1 MKMIRSCFVLA
12 ALVAVNACY
21 AQVLT
26 LEEAIATSLKNNYNI
41 LLARIDSSVAA
52 LDNSYANAAFIPTVN
67 ANAGRLWNVNAQ
79 KVEFADGRKRDTS
92 GLKNNNLNANVALN
106 WTLFDGLRAFAT
118 RDRLAELVRLG
129 EFTVKDQVV
138 NTVATVITTYYNVV
152 QEKQQLR
159 AIEEQMS
166 INAERVKLADR
177 KLSVGLGTRQEL
189 LQAETDLNAQK
200 SAQLGQRTAIEQL
213 KQNLNQL
220 MGVDIARYYDVDT
233 LIPINPSI
241 QLEDVRSAAEQNNPQ
256 LLIARKN
263 IDIAN
268 IVLRER
274 KAEFWPTVSFTSAY
288 NFTRLNNNAVVNVQ
302 AQPLFSL
309 NKGFN
314 YGFTATVPIL
324 NGFNTRRLV
333 RQAKLNI
340 NRAEMQLDN
349 QRSLL
354 DLSIYNAF
362 KSYQFQKE
370 VLDLEEKNIA
380 LAKENVF
387 IAFER
392 YRLGVS
398 TYLELRDAQQ
408 SLETAYNR
416 LIDARYNTKVAETE
430 LLRLRGDLVR

>member
-1 MKMIRSCFVLA
+1 MKMIRSCFLLA

-26 LEEAIATSLKNNYNI
+26 LEEAISTALKNNYNI
-41 LLARIDSSVAA
+41 LLARIDSASAA
-52 LDNSYANAAFIPTVN
+52 LDNSYARAAFIPQIN
-67 ANAGRLWNVNAQ
+67 ASAGRIWNTNAQ
-79 KVEFADGRKRDTS
+79 KVEFTDGRKRDTS
-92 GLKNNNLNANVALN
+92 GLKNNNLNASVNLN
-106 WTLFDGLRAFAT
+106 WTLFDGLRMFAT

-129 EFTVKDQVV
+129 ELTVKDQVV
-138 NTVATVITTYYNVV
+138 NTVASVITTYYNVV

-159 AIEEQMS
+159 AIEEQMN

-189 LQAETDLNAQK
+189 LQAQTDLNAQK
-200 SAQLGQRTAIEQL
+200 AAQLGQRTAIEQL
-213 KQNLNQL
+213 KQTLNQV
-220 MGVDIARYYDVDT
+220 MGIDIARSYDVLDT
-233 LIPINPSI
+233 IPINPGI
-241 QLEDVRSAAEQNNPQ
+241 QLEEVRSAAESNNPQ

-274 KAEFWPTVSFTSAY
+274 RAEFFPTLSFTSAY
-288 NFTRLNNNAVVNVQ
+288 SFARQNNNAVVNVQ

-309 NKGFN
+309 NRGLN
-314 YGFTATVPIL
+314 YGFTASIPIL

-333 RQAKLNI
+333 KQARLDI
-340 NRAEMQLDN
+340 QYQELQLDN
-349 QRSLL
+349 QRSQL
-354 DLSIYNAF
+354 DLGIYNAF
-362 KSYQFQKE
+362 KSYQFQKQA
-370 VLDLEEKNIA
+370 LDLEETNIQ
-380 LAKENVF
+380 LAKDNVF

>member
-1 MKMIRSCFVLA
+1 MKIMRYCFLLS

-21 AQVLT
+21 GQVLT
-26 LEEAIATSLKNNYNI
+26 LEEAISTALKNNYNI
-41 LLARIDSSVAA
+41 LLARIDSSAAA
-52 LDNSYANAAFIPTVN
+52 LDNSYANAAFIPQIN
-67 ANAGRLWNVNAQ
+67 ATAGRIWNVNAQ

-92 GLKNNNLNANVALN
+92 GLKNNNLTANVGLN
-106 WTLFDGLRAFAT
+106 WTLFDGLRMFAT

-129 EFTVKDQVV
+129 ELGVKDQVI
-138 NTVATVITTYYNVV
+138 NTVATVVTTYYNVV

-159 AIEEQMS
+159 AIEEQMN

-189 LQAETDLNAQK
+189 LQAQTDLNAQK

-213 KQNLNQL
+213 KLQLNQV
-220 MGVDIARYYDVDT
+220 MGVDIARSYDVTDS
-233 LIPINPSI
+233 IPINPSI
-241 QLEDVRSAAEQNNPQ
+241 QLEDVRSVAEASNPQ

-274 KAEFWPTVSFTSAY
+274 RAGFWPTLSFTSAY
-288 NFTRLNNNAVVNVQ
+288 NFARQNNNAVVNVVS
-302 AQPLFSL
+302 QPLFSL
-309 NKGFN
+309 NRGLN
-314 YGFTATVPIL
+314 YGFTISVPIL
-324 NGFNTRRLV
+324 NNFNTKRLV
-333 RQAKLNI
+333 RQARLDI
-340 NRAEMQLDN
+340 RRQEVLLETQRLQLD
-349 QRSLL
+349 LG
-354 DLSIYNAF
+354 IYNSF
-362 KSYQFQKE
+362 KTYQFQKQALE
-370 VLDLEEKNIA
+370 LEEANIQ
-380 LAKENVF
+380 LAKDNVF

-416 LIDARYNTKVAETE
+416 LIAARYNTKVAETE
-430 LLRLRGDLVR
+430 LLRLRGDLIR

>member
-1 MKMIRSCFVLA
+1 MKMMRYCFLLS
-12 ALVAVNACY
+12 ALVTVNVCFG
-21 AQVLT
+21 QVLT
-26 LEEAIATSLKNNYNI
+26 LEEAISTALKNNYNI

-52 LDNSYANAAFIPTVN
+52 LDNSYANAAFIPQIN
-67 ANAGRLWNVNAQ
+67 ATAGRVWNVNAQ

-92 GLKNNNLNANVALN
+92 GLKNNNLTANVALN
-106 WTLFDGLRAFAT
+106 WTLFDGLRMFAA

-129 EFTVKDQVV
+129 ELGIKNEVV
-138 NTVATVITTYYNVV
+138 NTVAGVITTYYNVV
-152 QEKQQLR
+152 QEKQQLK

-189 LQAETDLNAQK
+189 LQAQTDLNAQK

-213 KQNLNQL
+213 KQQLNQA
-220 MGVDIARYYDVDT
+220 MGVDIARSYDVLDT
-233 LIPINPSI
+233 IPINPSI
-241 QLEDVRSAAEQNNPQ
+241 QLEDIRSVAEANNPQ

-268 IVLRER
+268 IALRER
-274 KAEFWPTVSFTSAY
+274 KAEFWPTLSFTSAY
-288 NFTRLNNNAVVNVQ
+288 NFTRQNNNAVVNVVS
-302 AQPLFSL
+302 QPLFSL
-309 NKGFN
+309 NRGLN
-314 YGFTATVPIL
+314 YGFTLSVPIL
-324 NGFNTRRLV
+324 NNFNTRRLV
-333 RQAKLNI
+333 KQAKLDI
-340 NRAEMQLDN
+340 TRQEILLDQQRLQLDLN
-349 QRSLL
+349 
-354 DLSIYNAF
+354 IYNAF
-362 KSYQFQKE
+362 KTYQFQKQA
-370 VLDLEEKNIA
+370 LDLEEANIQ
-380 LAKENVF
+380 LAKDNVT

-416 LIDARYNTKVAETE
+416 LIAARYNTKVAETE

>member
-1 MKMIRSCFVLA
+1 MKMMRYCFLLS
-12 ALVAVNACY
+12 ALVTVNVCY
-21 AQVLT
+21 GQVLT
-26 LEEAIATSLKNNYNI
+26 LEEAISTALKNNYNI

-52 LDNSYANAAFIPTVN
+52 LDNSYANAAFIPQIN

-92 GLKNNNLNANVALN
+92 GLKTNNLTASVALN
-106 WTLFDGLRAFAT
+106 WTLFDGLRMFAT

-129 EFTVKDQVV
+129 ELGIKNEVV
-138 NTVATVITTYYNVV
+138 NTVAGVITTYYNVV
-152 QEKQQLR
+152 QEKQQLK

-189 LQAETDLNAQK
+189 LQAQTDLNAQK

-213 KQNLNQL
+213 KQQLNQA
-220 MGVDIARYYDVDT
+220 MGVDIARSYDVLDT
-233 LIPINPSI
+233 IPINSSI
-241 QLEDVRSAAEQNNPQ
+241 QLEDIRSVAEANNPQ

-268 IVLRER
+268 IALRER
-274 KAEFWPTVSFTSAY
+274 KAEFWPTLSFTSAY
-288 NFTRLNNNAVVNVQ
+288 NFTRQNNNAVVNVVS
-302 AQPLFSL
+302 QPLFSL
-309 NKGFN
+309 NRGLN
-314 YGFTATVPIL
+314 YGFTLSVPIL
-324 NGFNTRRLV
+324 NNFNTRRLV
-333 RQAKLNI
+333 KQAKLDI
-340 NRAEMQLDN
+340 TRQEVLLDQQRLQLDLN
-349 QRSLL
+349 
-354 DLSIYNAF
+354 IYNAF
-362 KSYQFQKE
+362 KTYQFQKQA
-370 VLDLEEKNIA
+370 LDLEEANIQ
-380 LAKENVF
+380 LAKDNVT

-392 YRLGVS
+392 FRLGVS

-416 LIDARYNTKVAETE
+416 LIAARYNTKVAETE

>member
-1 MKMIRSCFVLA
+1 MKMMRYCFLLS

-21 AQVLT
+21 GQVLT
-26 LEEAIATSLKNNYNI
+26 LEEAISTALKNNYNI

-52 LDNSYANAAFIPTVN
+52 LDNSYANAAFIPQIN
-67 ANAGRLWNVNAQ
+67 ANASRAWNVNAQ

-92 GLKNNNLNANVALN
+92 GLKNNNLNANVTLN
-106 WTLFDGLRAFAT
+106 WTLFDGLRMFAT
-118 RDRLAELVRLG
+118 RDRLEQLVRLG
-129 EFTVKDQVV
+129 ELTVKNEVV
-138 NTVATVITTYYNVV
+138 NTVASVITTYYNVV

-159 AIEEQMS
+159 AIEEQMN

-189 LQAETDLNAQK
+189 LQAQTDLNAQK
-200 SAQLGQRTAIEQL
+200 SQQLGQRTAIEQL
-213 KQNLNQL
+213 KQQLNQV
-220 MGVDIARYYDVDT
+220 MGVDIARDYDVMDS
-233 LIPINPSI
+233 IPINPSI
-241 QLEDVRSAAEQNNPQ
+241 QLEDVRSAAEANNPQ
-256 LLIARKN
+256 LQIARKN

-274 KAEFWPTVSFTSAY
+274 RAEFWPTVGFTTAY
-288 NFTRLNNNAVVNVQ
+288 NFTRTNNNAVVNIQ

-309 NKGFN
+309 NRGLN
-314 YGFTATVPIL
+314 YGFTLSVPIL
-324 NGFNTRRLV
+324 NNFNTRRLV
-333 RQAKLNI
+333 KQANLDIRRQ
-340 NRAEMQLDN
+340 EMLLENARLQLD
-349 QRSLL
+349 LG
-354 DLSIYNAF
+354 IYQAF
-362 KSYQFQKE
+362 KTYQFQKQALE
-370 VLDLEEKNIA
+370 LEEANIQ
-380 LAKENVF
+380 LAKDNVF

-430 LLRLRGDLVR
+430 LLRLRGDLIR

>member
-1 MKMIRSCFVLA
+1 MKMIRYCLLLS
-12 ALVAVNACY
+12 ALVAVQVSY
-21 AQVLT
+21 SQVLT
-26 LEEAIATSLKNNYNI
+26 LEEAISTALQNNFNI
-41 LLARIDSSVAA
+41 RLAKIDSSRAS
-52 LDNSYANAAFIPTVN
+52 LDASYANAAFIPTLN
-67 ANAGRLWNVNAQ
+67 ANAGRAWNVNAQ

-92 GLKNNNLNANVALN
+92 GLKNNNLQANLALN
-106 WTLFDGLRAFAT
+106 WVLFDGLRMFAT
-118 RDRLAELVRLG
+118 RARLEELVKLG

-152 QEKQQLR
+152 QEKQQLK
-159 AIEEQMS
+159 AIEEQMN
-166 INAERVKLADR
+166 INSERVKLADR
-177 KLSVGLGTRQEL
+177 RLSVGLGTKQEL
-189 LQAETDLNAQK
+189 LQAQTDLNAQK

-213 KQNLNQL
+213 KQQLNQA
-220 MGVDIARYYDVDT
+220 MGVDIARAYDVLDT
-233 LIPINPSI
+233 IPINPSI
-241 QLEDVRSAAEQNNPQ
+241 QLEDVRSAAEVNNPQ

-274 KAEFWPTVSFTSAY
+274 KADFFPTVAFTSAY
-288 NFTRLNNNAVVNVQ
+288 NFTRQNNNAVVNVQ

-309 NKGFN
+309 NRGLNF
-314 YGFTATVPIL
+314 GFTATVPIL
-324 NGFNTRRLV
+324 NNFNTRRLV
-333 RQAKLNI
+333 RQAKLDI
-340 NRAEMQLDN
+340 FFQEIQLDN

-354 DLSIYNAF
+354 DLGIYNAF
-362 KSYQFQKE
+362 KTYQFQMQA
-370 VLDLEEKNIA
+370 LQLEETNIQ

-416 LIDARYNTKVAETE
+416 LIDARYNTKLAETE
-430 LLRLRGDLVR
+430 LLRLRGDIVR

>member
-26 LEEAIATSLKNNYNI
+26 LEEAIATALKNNYNI
-41 LLARIDSSVAA
+41 ALAKIDSAAAA
-52 LDNSYANAAFIPTVN
+52 LDNSYANYAFIPTVN
-67 ANAGRLWNVNAQ
+67 ANAGRAWNVNAQ

-92 GLKNNNLNANVALN
+92 GLKNNNLNANVAMN
-106 WTLFDGLRAFAT
+106 WTLFDGLRMFAT

-138 NTVATVITTYYNVV
+138 NTVASVISTYYNVV

-220 MGVDIARYYDVDT
+220 MGVDIARSYDVDT
-233 LIPINPSI
+233 LIPINNTI
-241 QLEDVRSAAEQNNPQ
+241 QLEDVRSAAEQSNPL

-274 KAEFWPTVSFTSAY
+274 KAEFWPTLSFASAY
-288 NFTRLNNNAVVNVQ
+288 NFTRQNNNAVVNVQ

-309 NKGFN
+309 NRGLS

-333 RQAKLNI
+333 RQAKLSI
-340 NRAEMQLDN
+340 NRAEMQLEN
-349 QRSLL
+349 QRLQL

-370 VLDLEEKNIA
+370 VLELEEKNIS

>member
-26 LEEAIATSLKNNYNI
+26 LEEAIATALKNNYNI
-41 LLARIDSSVAA
+41 ALARIDSAAAA
-52 LDNSYANAAFIPTVN
+52 LDNSYANYAFIPTVN
-67 ANAGRLWNVNAQ
+67 ANAGRAWNVNAQ

-92 GLKNNNLNANVALN
+92 GLKNNNVNANIAMN
-106 WTLFDGLRAFAT
+106 WTLFDGLRMFAT

-138 NTVATVITTYYNVV
+138 NTVASVITTYYNVV

-200 SAQLGQRTAIEQL
+200 SAQLGQRTSIEQL

-220 MGVDIARYYDVDT
+220 MGVDIARSYDVDT
-233 LIPINPSI
+233 LIPINHTI
-241 QLEDVRSAAEQNNPQ
+241 QLEDIRSAAEQSNPQ

-274 KAEFWPTVSFTSAY
+274 KADFWPTISFTSAY
-288 NFTRLNNNAVVNVQ
+288 NFTRQNNNAVVNVQ

-309 NKGFN
+309 NRGLN

-333 RQAKLNI
+333 KQAKLDI

-349 QRSLL
+349 QRSQL

-362 KSYQFQKE
+362 KSYQFQMQALE
-370 VLDLEEKNIA
+370 LEEANIK

-392 YRLGVS
+392 YRLGVA

-430 LLRLRGDLVR
+430 LLRLRGDLVK

>member
-26 LEEAIATSLKNNYNI
+26 LEEALATALQNNYNI
-41 LLARIDSSVAA
+41 RLARIDSSVAA
-52 LDNSYANAAFIPTVN
+52 LDNSYARAAFIPTVN
-67 ANAGRLWNVNAQ
+67 ANAGRTWNVNAQ

-106 WTLFDGLRAFAT
+106 WTLFDGLGMFAT
-118 RDRLAELVRLG
+118 RDRIAELVRLG

-138 NTVATVITTYYNVV
+138 NTVASVIITYYNVV

-159 AIEEQMS
+159 AIEEQMN

-220 MGVDIARYYDVDT
+220 MGIDIARSYDVDT

-241 QLEDVRSAAEQNNPQ
+241 QLEDVRSAAEQSNPQ

-274 KAEFWPTVSFTSAY
+274 KAEFWPTLTFTSAY
-288 NFTRLNNNAVVNVQ
+288 NFTRQNNNAVVNVQ

-309 NKGFN
+309 NRGLN

-333 RQAKLNI
+333 RQAKLDI
-340 NRAEMQLDN
+340 NRAELQLDN
-349 QRSLL
+349 QRSQL

-362 KSYQFQKE
+362 KSYQFQKQALE
-370 VLDLEEKNIA
+370 LEEANIT

-392 YRLGVS
+392 YRLGVA

-430 LLRLRGDLVR
+430 LLRLRGDLIR

>member
-1 MKMIRSCFVLA
+1 MKMIRYGFVLA

-26 LEEAIATSLKNNYNI
+26 LEEAIATALKNNHNI
-41 LLARIDSSVAA
+41 LLARIDSSAAA

-92 GLKNNNLNANVALN
+92 GLKNNNLNANIALN

-263 IDIAN
+263 IDISN

-274 KAEFWPTVSFTSAY
+274 KAEFWPTISFTSAY
-288 NFTRLNNNAVVNVQ
+288 NFTRQNNNAVVNVQ

-309 NKGFN
+309 NRGWN

-333 RQAKLNI
+333 RQAKLDI

-370 VLDLEEKNIA
+370 ALDLEEKNIA

-430 LLRLRGDLVR
+430 LLRLRGDLLR

>member
-1 MKMIRSCFVLA
+1 MKMIRYCFILS
-12 ALVAVNACY
+12 ALLAVNTCFG
-21 AQVLT
+21 QVLT
-26 LEEAIATSLKNNYNI
+26 LEEAISTALKNNYNI
-41 LLARIDSSVAA
+41 LLARIDSASAA
-52 LDNSYANAAFIPTVN
+52 LDNSYAYAAFIPQLN
-67 ANAGRLWNVNAQ
+67 ANAGRAWNVNAQ

-92 GLKNNNLNANVALN
+92 GLKNNNLNAAVVMN
-106 WTLFDGLRAFAT
+106 WTLFDGLRMFAT

-129 EFTVKDQVV
+129 ELTVKDQVI
-138 NTVATVITTYYNVV
+138 NTVANVITTYYNVV

-177 KLSVGLGTRQEL
+177 RLSVGLGTRQEL
-189 LQAETDLNAQK
+189 LQAQTDLNAQK

-213 KQNLNQL
+213 KQQLNQV
-220 MGVDIARYYDVDT
+220 MGIDIARSYDVTDT
-233 LIPINPSI
+233 IPINPSI
-241 QLEDVRSAAEQNNPQ
+241 QLEDVRTAAESNNPQ

-274 KAEFWPTVSFTSAY
+274 KAELLPTLAFTSAY
-288 NFTRLNNNAVVNVQ
+288 NFTRQNNNAVVNVQ

-309 NKGFN
+309 NRGLN
-314 YGFTATVPIL
+314 YGFTASIPIL
-324 NGFNTRRLV
+324 NNFNTRRLIK
-333 RQAKLNI
+333 QAKLDI
-340 NRAEMQLDN
+340 RFTELQLDN

-354 DLSIYNAF
+354 DLGIYNAF
-362 KSYQFQKE
+362 KTYQFQKQA
-370 VLDLEEKNIA
+370 LDLEESNIQ
-380 LAKENVF
+380 LAKDNVF

-398 TYLELRDAQQ
+398 TFLELRDAQQ

>member
-1 MKMIRSCFVLA
+1 MKMIRFCFVLA
-12 ALVAVNACY
+12 ATVAVNACF

-26 LEEAIATSLKNNYNI
+26 LEEAIATALQNNYNI
-41 LLARIDSSVAA
+41 RLARIDSSAAA
-52 LDNSYANAAFIPTVN
+52 LDNSYALAAFIPTVN

-129 EFTVKDQVV
+129 EYTVKDQVV
-138 NTVATVITTYYNVV
+138 NTVANVITTYYNVV

-189 LQAETDLNAQK
+189 LQAETDLNAQR

-220 MGVDIARYYDVDT
+220 MGIDIVRSYDVDT

-241 QLEDVRSAAEQNNPQ
+241 QLEDVRTAAEQNNPQ

-263 IDIAN
+263 IDVAN
-268 IVLRER
+268 ILLRER
-274 KAEFWPTVSFTSAY
+274 KAEFWPTITFTSAY
-288 NFTRLNNNAVVNVQ
+288 NFTRQNNNAVVNVQ

-309 NKGFN
+309 NRGLN

-333 RQAKLNI
+333 RQAKLDI
-340 NRAEMQLDN
+340 NRAQMQLEN
-349 QRSLL
+349 QRLLL
-354 DLSIYNAF
+354 DLGIYNAF
-362 KSYQFQKE
+362 KTYQFQKQALE
-370 VLDLEEKNIA
+370 LEETNIK

>member
-26 LEEAIATSLKNNYNI
+26 LEEAISTALKNNYNI
-41 LLARIDSSVAA
+41 LLARIDSTAAA
-52 LDNSYANAAFIPTVN
+52 LDNSYARAAFIPTVN
-67 ANAGRLWNVNAQ
+67 ANAGRAWNVNAQ
-79 KVEFADGRKRDTS
+79 KVEFTDGRKRDTS

-106 WTLFDGLRAFAT
+106 WTLFDGLRMFAT

-138 NTVATVITTYYNVV
+138 NTVASVITTYYNVV

-159 AIEEQMS
+159 AIEEQMN

-241 QLEDVRSAAEQNNPQ
+241 QLEEVRSVAEQNNPQ

-268 IVLRER
+268 IMLRER

-288 NFTRLNNNAVVNVQ
+288 NFTRQNNNAVVNVQ

-309 NKGFN
+309 NRGLN
-314 YGFTATVPIL
+314 YGFTASVPIL

-333 RQAKLNI
+333 KQAKLDI

-349 QRSLL
+349 QRSQL

-362 KSYQFQKE
+362 KSYQFQMQALE
-370 VLDLEEKNIA
+370 LEEANIK

-392 YRLGVS
+392 YRLGVA

-430 LLRLRGDLVR
+430 LLRLRGDLVK

>member
-1 MKMIRSCFVLA
+1 MKMIRYCFVLA

-21 AQVLT
+21 SQVLT
-26 LEEAIATSLKNNYNI
+26 LEEAISTALKNNYNI
-41 LLARIDSSVAA
+41 LLARIDSSRAA
-52 LDNSYANAAFIPTVN
+52 LDNSYANAAFIPQIN
-67 ANAGRLWNVNAQ
+67 ATAGRAWNVNAQ
-79 KVEFADGRKRDTS
+79 KVEFADGRKRDTT
-92 GLKNNNLNANVALN
+92 GLKNNNIAASVNLN
-106 WTLFDGLRAFAT
+106 WTLFDGLRMFAT
-118 RDRLAELVRLG
+118 RDRLEELVRLG
-129 EFTVKDQVV
+129 EFTVKNQVV
-138 NTVATVITTYYNVV
+138 NTVASVITTYYNIV
-152 QEKQQLR
+152 QEKQQLK

-189 LQAETDLNAQK
+189 LQAQTDLNAQK
-200 SAQLGQRTAIEQL
+200 SAQLGQRTAIDQL
-213 KQNLNQL
+213 KQQLNQV
-220 MGVDIARYYDVDT
+220 MGIDIARSYDVMDS
-233 LIPINPSI
+233 IPINPAI
-241 QLEDVRSAAEQNNPQ
+241 QLEDVRSAAEINNPQ

-274 KAEFWPTVSFTSAY
+274 KADFLPTLAFNSAY
-288 NFTRLNNNAVVNVQ
+288 NFTRQNNNAVVNVQ

-309 NKGFN
+309 NRGLN
-314 YGFTATVPIL
+314 YGLTVNVPIL
-324 NGFNTRRLV
+324 NNFNTRRLV
-333 RQAKLNI
+333 RQARLDI
-340 NRAEMQLDN
+340 RFQEMQLDN

-362 KSYQFQKE
+362 KSYQFQKQA
-370 VLDLEEKNIA
+370 LDLEETNIQ

>member
-21 AQVLT
+21 AQVLS
-26 LEEAIATSLKNNYNI
+26 LQEAIATALKNNYNI
-41 LLARIDSSVAA
+41 ALAKIDSASAA
-52 LDNSYANAAFIPTVN
+52 LDNSYANYAFIPTVN
-67 ANAGRLWNVNAQ
+67 ANAARAWNVNAQ

-92 GLKNNNLNANVALN
+92 GLKNNNVNANLALN
-106 WTLFDGLRAFAT
+106 WVLFDGLRMFAT

-138 NTVATVITTYYNVV
+138 NTVASVITTYYNVV

-189 LQAETDLNAQK
+189 LQAQTDLNAQK
-200 SAQLGQRTAIEQL
+200 SQQLGQRTAIEQL

-220 MGVDIARYYDVDT
+220 MGIDIARSYDVDT
-233 LIPINPSI
+233 IIPINPSI
-241 QLEDVRSAAEQNNPQ
+241 QLEDVRTAAEQNNPQ

-274 KAEFWPTVSFTSAY
+274 KADFWPTVSFTSAY
-288 NFTRLNNNAVVNVQ
+288 NFTRQNNNAVVNVQ

-309 NKGFN
+309 NRGLN
-314 YGFTATVPIL
+314 YGLTATVPIL

-333 RQAKLNI
+333 RQAKLDI
-340 NRAEMQLDN
+340 NRAEVQLDN
-349 QRSLL
+349 QRLQL
-354 DLSIYNAF
+354 DLNIYNAF
-362 KSYQFQKE
+362 KSYQFQKQA
-370 VLDLEEKNIA
+370 LDLEEENIK

-392 YRLGVS
+392 FRLGVS